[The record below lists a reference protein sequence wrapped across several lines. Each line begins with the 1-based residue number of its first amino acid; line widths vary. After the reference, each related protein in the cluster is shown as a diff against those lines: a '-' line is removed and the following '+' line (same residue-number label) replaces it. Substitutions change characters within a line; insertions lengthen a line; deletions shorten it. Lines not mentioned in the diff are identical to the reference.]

1 MRKPFKYFTSCCLAL
16 FIAGCATQSKYA
28 GGEGTL
34 RGYEGLSEYSDL
46 DDGVVRDINREGN
59 TKANTTHS
67 TVKNTAATQPVSTT
81 SNITNESLLGGMK
94 DSEAL
99 RRATM
104 RPYTVRGK
112 TYQPR
117 EARVGENFDGIAS
130 WYGPNFHA
138 KSTSNGETYNMHA
151 HTAAHK
157 TLPMNTIVKV
167 YNKDNG
173 RTTIVRI
180 NDRGPFVEGR
190 IIDLSNVAARDI
202 DMVKQGVAN
211 VRLEVIGFGP
221 DMLKNGGI
229 VTTQT
234 KNENPQQIERSHVEQ
249 NRKTTTANQEKI
261 QQYPQ
266 YPQQY
271 DQLNTTSSNPPI
283 QTIQEPNQTQ
293 TMSYNQQYII
303 QPTPPTKA
311 PDIPQEIKIE
321 SKTEQKNESP
331 IQTTQNEIPK
341 QEQIAQQESQDD
353 KIEKNIPEESIISDN
368 IAIQPQQDSIQE
380 VKDLQGKIGELEQKI
395 KTLENEKKS
404 DKNTQE
410 LQDKIQSLE
419 EKIKSIEDTKYANNE
434 ASNTITI
441 GELEQKIKTLENEKE
456 SDRNTQELQY
466 KIQSLE
472 EKIKSIEDTKYANNE
487 ASSTIT
493 NSMPQTTMKD
503 APQKD
508 TNIDIDD
515 KQFDD
520 LMNDLA
526 NTRNIASNT
535 NNIKR
540 EPEIK
545 QEPTN
550 EIPNTDEN
558 AATQNKEENKL
569 PQNSTHM
576 VSLNVFSTEQRAKNY
591 IKEHESMTHNGRYML
606 DIIHTDDGLYRVA
619 LRGFKSYDEAKNFIG
634 ENNLTGYVMKEK

>member
-173 RTTIVRI
+173 RTTIVRL

-293 TMSYNQQYII
+293 TMSYNQQYIT

-311 PDIPQEIKIE
+311 PNTPQEIKIE

-410 LQDKIQSLE
+410 LQD
-419 EKIKSIEDTKYANNE
+419 
-434 ASNTITI
+434 
-441 GELEQKIKTLENEKE
+441 
-456 SDRNTQELQY
+456 

>member
-410 LQDKIQSLE
+410 LQ
-419 EKIKSIEDTKYANNE
+419 
-434 ASNTITI
+434 
-441 GELEQKIKTLENEKE
+441 
-456 SDRNTQELQY
+456 Y

>member
-311 PDIPQEIKIE
+311 PDTPQEIKIE

-368 IAIQPQQDSIQE
+368 IAIQPQQDSSQE

-395 KTLENEKKS
+395 KTLENEKK
-404 DKNTQE
+404 
-410 LQDKIQSLE
+410 
-419 EKIKSIEDTKYANNE
+419 
-434 ASNTITI
+434 
-441 GELEQKIKTLENEKE
+441 

>member
-311 PDIPQEIKIE
+311 PDTPQEIKIE

-404 DKNTQE
+404 DK
-410 LQDKIQSLE
+410 
-419 EKIKSIEDTKYANNE
+419 
-434 ASNTITI
+434 
-441 GELEQKIKTLENEKE
+441 
-456 SDRNTQELQY
+456 NTQELQY